1 MVRHTRK
8 NKHSSH
14 SSSMK
19 SLSSEGI
26 PGRCCDATMH
36 GLHHWYSEM
45 FEKLGWMILAKD
57 RGMTDKIHTYV
68 NSLHRL
74 ATALEQKVAKVH
86 DVDHKEDL
94 LIMWKN
100 TKILLEHA
108 QKDFGV

>member
-8 NKHSSH
+8 MKHSRSH
-14 SSSMK
+14 SAK

-36 GLHHWYSEM
+36 GLNNWYKEM
-45 FEKLGWMILAKD
+45 FEHLGWMILAKD
-57 RGMTDKIHTYV
+57 RNMTDKIQTYV

-74 ATALEQKVAKVH
+74 VSALEQKVAKVH

-100 TKILLEHA
+100 TKILLAHA
-108 QKDFGV
+108 QKDFGVM